1 MRTIAEHHLHNLALA
16 QAISALYD
24 MPGLPPEEPMCD
36 AESPGLIWKSSILL
50 GKANIR

>member
-36 AESPGLIWKSSILL
+36 AEPPLDLIGQSQHPLNERRL
-50 GKANIR
+50 